1 MVIEAEAVEEVPLL
15 NFACATLGSKGEVV
29 SAFFTEKAIITQ
41 PLVPW
46 VGVKLMVT
54 VWALLETAHHA
65 AISP

>member
-1 MVIEAEAVEEVPLL
+1 
-15 NFACATLGSKGEVV
+15 V